1 MTLIELIV
9 AITLMSVVIVGLATT
24 IGASDKVIQ
33 LTRARQVAE
42 AAANKRIEELRDID
56 YDNLALDTQPTH
68 SSDPNNPDFYV
79 SADGTQ
85 YNYTGATP
93 ANNEDLIVDTTPPL
107 GQVKHI
113 ETPVTVGTTVVD
125 VYQYVTWVDD
135 PTIAG
140 TQNLK
145 RITVVVHYHT
155 VAVPGTDATLRESVL
170 FTPGTVT
177 INPDDSESDPT
188 TTTTSTST
196 STTTLPSACGSFSMA
211 GSGGAQVGYTAT
223 TTITITLNLD
233 ACGVDY
239 VDVSNDGSTWT
250 SNLPYDSTDPTLA
263 WTLTGGDGEKTVS
276 VQAHNGIA
284 GVPFSV
290 GAQNII
296 LDTIK
301 PTTPTNLT
309 GSASCQG
316 SNRTVVMSWDTST
329 DDNFVGY
336 HVYRSTDGVTWQLVT
351 SVVGTSAS
359 DTSSKGL
366 SSTRYYVAAYDKA
379 GNESNAS
386 NTILYSKNQCS

>member
-56 YDNLALDTQPTH
+56 YDNLALDSQPTQ
-68 SSDPNNPDFYV
+68 SSDPTNPDYYV
-79 SADGTQ
+79 SSSGTQ

-93 ANNEDLIVDTTPPL
+93 PNNEDLIVDTTTP
-107 GQVKHI
+107 GQVAHI

-135 PTIAG
+135 PTIPG
-140 TQNLK
+140 PHNLK
-145 RITVVVHYHT
+145 RITVVVRYHT
-155 VAVPGTDATLRESVL
+155 VAVPGTNATLRESVL

-177 INPDDSESDPT
+177 ITPDST
-188 TTTTSTST
+188 TTTTTTTTTPT
-196 STTTLPSACGSFSMA
+196 STTTTPSACGSFSMA
-211 GSGGAQVGYTAT
+211 GSGGAQVGYTAS
-223 TTITITLNLD
+223 TTITITLNLTG
-233 ACGVDY
+233 CGANY
-239 VDVSNDGSTWT
+239 VDVSNDGSSWT
-250 SNLPYDSTDPTLA
+250 YNIPYVNSDPTMA
-263 WTLTGGDGEKTVS
+263 WTLATGDGNKTVS
-276 VQAHNGIA
+276 VQAHSGTSGA
-284 GVPFSV
+284 PFSV
-290 GAQNII
+290 GSQVIV
-296 LDTIK
+296 LDTTK
-301 PTTPTNLT
+301 PTTPTSLT

-316 SNRTVVMSWDTST
+316 SNRTVVMSWNAST
-329 DDNFVGY
+329 DLNFVGY

-359 DTSSKGL
+359 DTSGKGL